1 MLSVVADSFCFE
13 VPISI
18 LKFDLAWI
26 NPELVL
32 SSWVS
37 MEGRDQIVA
46 FWVAIAL
53 VIIVSLMFMVWTYEM
68 KIIIKLWYHVI
79 I

>member
-1 MLSVVADSFCFE
+1 
-13 VPISI
+13 
-18 LKFDLAWI
+18 
-26 NPELVL
+26 
-32 SSWVS
+32 
-37 MEGRDQIVA
+37 
-46 FWVAIAL
+46 VAIAL